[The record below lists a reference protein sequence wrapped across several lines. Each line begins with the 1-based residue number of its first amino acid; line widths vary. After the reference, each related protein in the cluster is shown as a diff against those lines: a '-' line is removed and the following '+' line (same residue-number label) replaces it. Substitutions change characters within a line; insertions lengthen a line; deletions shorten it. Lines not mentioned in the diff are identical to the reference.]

1 MKEKTTQRLQLE
13 IKRLKRENQ
22 RFEEK
27 KLTLEKEVK
36 KLGIDNDSL
45 RTQLTKAKNSYLHG
59 V

>member
-27 KLTLEKEVK
+27 KNLLLKK
-36 KLGIDNDSL
+36 KL
-45 RTQLTKAKNSYLHG
+45 KNWVLIMIH
-59 V
+59 

>member
-27 KLTLEKEVK
+27 KHTLEKEVK